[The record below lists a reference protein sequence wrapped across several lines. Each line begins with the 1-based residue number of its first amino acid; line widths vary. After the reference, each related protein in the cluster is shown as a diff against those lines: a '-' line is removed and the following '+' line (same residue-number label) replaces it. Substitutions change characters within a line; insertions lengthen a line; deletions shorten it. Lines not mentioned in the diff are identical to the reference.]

1 MGFSCRL
8 TPGPAKSLN
17 KDFSTRCVI
26 SLNKTVIYLHSSLC
40 SETIVATHT
49 HTRRTVHTFGPGALL
64 SLYHIQLL
72 YWILLYYWM
81 KAYYCHFSFTGGK
94 WPMVKKKSP
103 FSINF
108 FSQNLLLFSPE
119 KWENK
124 ADKQF
129 RQMLRQSGARLNPG
143 CLFRS
148 AFHQQRRGERGS
160 DLWRSRPAVGRPLFW
175 TLWGSSFQK
184 HKICWRLLTNW
195 NITCYSYA
203 FPYVS
208 NSITHELEKASHWR
222 DSLHQRCQTCGS
234 WAKSDQLRCLI
245 LFWK

>member
-1 MGFSCRL
+1 MGFRCRL

-94 WPMVKKKSP
+94 WPMVKKKKKVP
-103 FSINF
+103 FPLIS
-108 FSQNLLLFSPE
+108 
-119 KWENK
+119 
-124 ADKQF
+124 
-129 RQMLRQSGARLNPG
+129 
-143 CLFRS
+143 
-148 AFHQQRRGERGS
+148 FHRIC
-160 DLWRSRPAVGRPLFW
+160 
-175 TLWGSSFQK
+175 SSFPLRNG
-184 HKICWRLLTNW
+184 KIRPINNL
-195 NITCYSYA
+195 
-203 FPYVS
+203 
-208 NSITHELEKASHWR
+208 
-222 DSLHQRCQTCGS
+222 DRCSVRVEPGWTQ
-234 WAKSDQLRCLI
+234 AAYSDQLFTSSARVKEGAIYDAVDLPWVVPCSEHFGAPHFRNIKSVEDFWQIGI
-245 LFWK
+245 LLVINMHFHTFQTQ